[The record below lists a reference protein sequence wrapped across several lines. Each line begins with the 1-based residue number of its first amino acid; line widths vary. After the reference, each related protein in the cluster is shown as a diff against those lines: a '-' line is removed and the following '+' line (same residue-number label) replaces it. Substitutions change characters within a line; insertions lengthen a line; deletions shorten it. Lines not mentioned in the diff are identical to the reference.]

1 MGEILI
7 IVEGEADVVFL
18 MQYLSFLQLCKPQK
32 YKKGKPIVLEG
43 SNKVI
48 KIISTGGKDC
58 IKEQRAVIEK
68 AIDDKCRVVFIFDA
82 DDDVSLS
89 RKNVLT
95 QWNKFGSSGV
105 PEIFLLPNDRDK
117 GTLETLLLQCIHTCN
132 KPLLTYWQQLL
143 SNQQD
148 LLSELNARYES
159 CGDCTTREALY
170 GPDDKMALYSYAYQL
185 TGNQA
190 QETKRNYLDSTT
202 WNLESEALAPL
213 REFFETYLEI

>member
-1 MGEILI
+1 MGESLI

-58 IKEQRAVIEK
+58 IKEQGAVIEK
-68 AIDDKCRVVFIFDA
+68 AVDDKCRVIFIFDA

-89 RKNVLT
+89 RNNVLT

-117 GTLETLLLQCIHTCN
+117 GTLETLLLQCIHSCN
-132 KPLLTYWQQLL
+132 IPLLDYWQGFKKGMAPVFRQLDL
-143 SNQQD
+143 NYRECRICSGRKSPKEPDLKDMIYSICDQLKVGRGENHSQD
-148 LLSELNARYES
+148 
-159 CGDCTTREALY
+159 
-170 GPDDKMALYSYAYQL
+170 
-185 TGNQA
+185 
-190 QETKRNYLDSTT
+190 YLDTAIWDLDSPA
-202 WNLESEALAPL
+202 LEPL
-213 REFFETYLEI
+213 RDFLMKNI

>member
-58 IKEQRAVIEK
+58 IKEQGAVIEK
-68 AIDDKCRVVFIFDA
+68 AIDDNCRIIFIFDS

-89 RKNVLT
+89 RNNVLT
-95 QWNKFGSSGV
+95 QWNKFGSSEG
-105 PEIFLLPNDRDK
+105 PEMFLLPNDRDK

-132 KPLLTYWQQLL
+132 KPLLTYWQQLPG
-143 SNQQD
+143 NQQN
-148 LLSELNARYES
+148 LLSELNKRYKT
-159 CGDCTTREALY
+159 CGDCNARQALY

-185 TGNQA
+185 TGNKA
-190 QETKRNYLDSTT
+190 HETKRDYLDATV
-202 WNLESEALAPL
+202 WDLQSEALAPL
-213 REFFETYLEI
+213 RDFLMKNI